1 MKSLPK
7 SAQLYITVLA
17 LVAIALL
24 AVAFPLLL
32 RESSDLV
39 AIVVFAL
46 GIFLTDIFPII
57 LPYQQKAE
65 VTVSGAFK
73 IGAALLLGWPVTVWI
88 TMLGTFAAE
97 IKVERLWYRAV
108 FNISQMTL
116 TFAAVATCYHLVS
129 DGTPS
134 LVHSVQNVVAFI
146 LMGLTYY
153 LMNTILVSLVI
164 ALTSQVS
171 VWHIW
176 RVNFRDISWH
186 NLTVVPIGGI
196 LALLWESSPLAMIL
210 LLLPL
215 AVVRESFRVSADL
228 QRQTQEALVGLA
240 DIIDL
245 RDPSTYR
252 HSQRVA
258 DFSRQIAR
266 SMRLREDQ
274 VDLIAFSARLH
285 DLGKIGMSNILLYKP
300 GAFTPE
306 ERDEFRRHPAI
317 GASMVSGFNLFSEGC
332 DLILHHHEAWDG
344 NGYPNGLQGGDIPV
358 GSQIIAIADAFE
370 AMTASRVYQAAM
382 TQPEAVAELVARR
395 GSQFAPHIVD
405 VFVDLL
411 QKQDLIPD
419 HSGIGRGGK
428 DQDGGEDGQ
437 SSGQATEV
445 SSKTTVIL
453 NQSSTE

>member
-1 MKSLPK
+1 MRSLPK
-7 SAQLYITVLA
+7 FVQLYIAVLA
-17 LVAIALL
+17 LATIALL
-24 AVAFPLLL
+24 VVAFPLLL
-32 RESSDLV
+32 QERSDFV
-39 AIVVFAL
+39 AIAVFAL
-46 GIFLTDIFPII
+46 GTFLADVFPII

-73 IGAALLLGWPVTVWI
+73 IGAAMLLGWPITAWI

-134 LVHSVQNVVAFI
+134 PVHSVQNVVAFI

-186 NLTVVPIGGI
+186 NLTVVPLGGI
-196 LALLWESSPLAMIL
+196 LALLWEASPLAMIL
-210 LLLPL
+210 LVLPL

-228 QRQTQEALVGLA
+228 QRQTQEALIGLA

-245 RDPSTYR
+245 RDTSTYR
-252 HSQRVA
+252 HSQRVS
-258 DFSRQIAR
+258 DLSRQIAR
-266 SMRLREDQ
+266 RMQIREDR

-317 GASMVSGFNLFSEGC
+317 GASMVSGFHLFSEGC

-344 NGYPNGLQGGDIPV
+344 SGYPDGLQGQAIPV
-358 GSQIIAIADAFE
+358 GSQIIAVADAFE
-370 AMTASRVYQAAM
+370 AMTADRVYRSAM
-382 TQPEAVAELVARR
+382 GVPEAVAELLARR
-395 GSQFAPHIVD
+395 GSQFAPNIVD
-405 VFVDLL
+405 TFVDILRE
-411 QKQDLIPD
+411 QDLIPD
-419 HSGIGRGGK
+419 HNGNGLGDRDPEVKDSG
-428 DQDGGEDGQ
+428 
-437 SSGQATEV
+437 
-445 SSKTTVIL
+445 
-453 NQSSTE
+453 

>member
-1 MKSLPK
+1 MRSLPK
-7 SAQLYITVLA
+7 LVQLYIAILA
-17 LVAIALL
+17 LATIVLL
-24 AVAFPLLL
+24 VIAFPLLL
-32 RESSDLV
+32 HERSDLV
-39 AIVVFAL
+39 AIAIFAL
-46 GIFLTDIFPII
+46 GIFLADVFPII

-73 IGAALLLGWPVTVWI
+73 IGAAMLLGWPITAWI

-134 LVHSVQNVVAFI
+134 PVHSVQNVVAFI

-153 LMNTILVSLVI
+153 LMNTVLVSLVI

-196 LALLWESSPLAMIL
+196 LALLWDSSPLAIIL
-210 LLLPL
+210 LVLPL

-228 QRQTQEALVGLA
+228 QRQTQEALIGLA

-252 HSQRVA
+252 HSQRVS
-258 DFSRQIAR
+258 DFSRQIAQR
-266 SMRLREDQ
+266 MRLREDR

-300 GAFTPE
+300 GAFSPE
-306 ERDEFRRHPAI
+306 ERKEFRRHPAI
-317 GASMVSGFNLFSEGC
+317 GASMVSGFHLFSEGC
-332 DLILHHHEAWDG
+332 DLILRHHEAWDG
-344 NGYPNGLQGGDIPV
+344 SGYPDGLQGQTIPV
-358 GSQIIAIADAFE
+358 GSQIIAVADAFE
-370 AMTASRVYQAAM
+370 AMTADRVYRSAM
-382 TQPEAVAELVARR
+382 SVPEAVAVLISRR
-395 GSQFAPHIVD
+395 GSQFSPHIVD
-405 VFVDLL
+405 TFVDILRE
-411 QKQDLIPD
+411 QDLIPD
-419 HSGIGRGGK
+419 RNGN
-428 DQDGGEDGQ
+428 DLDATAPNGGEGEQ
-437 SSGQATEV
+437 SLPPYSGSLQQLYGHSEP
-445 SSKTTVIL
+445 
-453 NQSSTE
+453 E

>member
-1 MKSLPK
+1 MRSLPK
-7 SAQLYITVLA
+7 SAQLYIAVLA
-17 LVAIALL
+17 LATIVLL
-24 AVAFPLLL
+24 AIAFPLLL
-32 RESSDLV
+32 QERSDLV
-39 AIVVFAL
+39 AIAVFAL
-46 GIFLTDIFPII
+46 GIFLADVFPII

-73 IGAALLLGWPVTVWI
+73 IGAAMLLGWPITAWI

-116 TFAAVATCYHLVS
+116 TFAAVAACYHLVS

-134 LVHSVQNVVAFI
+134 PVHSVQNVVAFF

-153 LMNTILVSLVI
+153 LMNTILVSFVI

-210 LLLPL
+210 LVLPL

-228 QRQTQEALVGLA
+228 QRQTQEALIGLA

-252 HSQRVA
+252 HSQRVS
-258 DFSRQIAR
+258 DLSRQIAR
-266 SMRLREDQ
+266 RMRLREDR

-300 GAFTPE
+300 GAFSPE

-317 GASMVSGFNLFSEGC
+317 GASMVSGFHLFSEGC
-332 DLILHHHEAWDG
+332 DLILRHHEAWDG
-344 NGYPNGLQGGDIPV
+344 SGYPDGLQGQAIPV

-370 AMTASRVYQAAM
+370 AMTADRVYRAAM
-382 TQPEAVAELVARR
+382 GVPEAVAELIARR

-405 VFVDLL
+405 IFVDILRE
-411 QKQDLIPD
+411 QDLIPD
-419 HSGIGRGGK
+419 HNGK
-428 DQDGGEDGQ
+428 GLGDKDPNGGEGEQ
-437 SSGQATEV
+437 SLPPYSGSLQQHNGHSEP
-445 SSKTTVIL
+445 
-453 NQSSTE
+453 E